1 MKQIA
6 FEMKLIVGHEAEY
19 KKRHDAIWPELTTLL
34 KTTGI
39 SEYAI
44 YLNEATGS
52 LFGVMKIEDALA
64 LDALPQQPIMQ
75 KWWAYMK
82 DIMLTHP
89 NDSPISIPLTNVF
102 YLS

>member
-6 FEMKLIVGHEAEY
+6 FEMKLIAGNEVEY
-19 KKRHDAIWPELTTLL
+19 KKRHDAIWPELATLL
-34 KTTGI
+34 KITGI
-39 SEYAI
+39 SEYSI

-52 LFGVMKIEDALA
+52 LFGVLKIEDEMALE
-64 LDALPQQPIMQ
+64 LLPHQPIMQ

-102 YLS
+102 YLP

>member
-6 FEMKLIVGHEAEY
+6 FEMKLIAGNEAEY
-19 KKRHDAIWPELTTLL
+19 KKRHDNIWPELYALL

-39 SEYAI
+39 SEYSI
-44 YLNEATGS
+44 YLNEETGS
-52 LFGVMKIEDALA
+52 LFGVMKIEDDLA
-64 LDALPQQPIMQ
+64 LDALPQHPMMQ

-102 YLS
+102 YLP

>member
-6 FEMKLIVGHEAEY
+6 FEMKLIEGNEAEY
-19 KKRHDAIWPELTTLL
+19 KKRHDTIWPELFTLL

-39 SEYAI
+39 SEYSI

-52 LFGVMKIEDALA
+52 LFGVMKVQDDLA
-64 LDALPQQPIMQ
+64 LDLLPQHPIMQ

-102 YLS
+102 YLP